1 MTHYLLKCDGYEVHR
16 HNLMSS
22 LQPVM
27 GGLKFSINNT
37 HLLIELLLNGS
48 SDLNT
53 SDNTLLIETV
63 QRYLDNTKRF

>member
-1 MTHYLLKCDGYEVHR
+1 
-16 HNLMSS
+16 MSS

-37 HLLIELLLNGS
+37 HMLIELLLNGS

-53 SDNTLLIETV
+53 SDNTLLFEIV